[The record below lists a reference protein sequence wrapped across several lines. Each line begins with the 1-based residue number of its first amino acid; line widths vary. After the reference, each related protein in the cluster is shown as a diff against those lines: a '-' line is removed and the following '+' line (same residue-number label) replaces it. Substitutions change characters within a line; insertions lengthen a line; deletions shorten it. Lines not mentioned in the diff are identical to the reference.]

1 MPIAANWKTVVDGFV
16 EVYHLQGIHPQLLRF
31 LDDVNT
37 TYEVWGRHSAMYMPM
52 GVPSPRLK
60 APDDDV
66 TLRELSAKGSGYHG
80 KVLRSSRYFR
90 EVDGKAELTDGVSV
104 RQALIEAGRAEAEEL
119 GRDYSGLTDAQVAD
133 DHHYFFFP
141 NVIMNIDAGHFIASR
156 IRPHATDPE
165 QCYFDMHVFDW
176 LSPEQKAAR
185 PRAACRGRAG
195 YRGRPGARPGLHR
208 AAHRAARTALQRLRE
223 RAPVGPGVPRPGL
236 PHQPR
241 RVPVPRMTGA
251 LRERPGDVL
260 AARDFALHRLAADT
274 AQVSPDMLALLGPAG
289 AVSYGELEARARRV
303 AHALRE
309 DGVATGTRVAYLAE
323 EVGRCLEV
331 LIGTAQAGGVAV
343 PVNWRLSAAEVA
355 GILLDSQAPVLVTT
369 ADFFAA
375 LTREPE
381 ALTGVRLVVLLDEQA
396 AAAPPAGAD
405 VRVIGYEEWTAD
417 RPSTTLATHRDA
429 KRDPQDVAL
438 QIYTSG
444 TTGRPK
450 GVMLTGANLAA
461 SLPEICH
468 MWQLDT
474 SSRMLAVLPLF
485 HIAGVGAAIGTLYA
499 SATLVLPERVAAA
512 GIVDAVVTH
521 GVTNLV
527 LASVLLQWM
536 LNEIAARKERGEP
549 VPLSSLR
556 LVAYGA
562 APISQ
567 QVLRDALQHLPCGLL
582 QVYGLTECVGT
593 IAVLQPEDHTLG
605 NGGTERLRSCGRP
618 LPTLELRLVDS
629 DSGAV
634 VERGDVGE
642 VQIRSRG

>member
-1 MPIAANWKTVVDGFV
+1 
-16 EVYHLQGIHPQLLRF
+16 
-31 LDDVNT
+31 
-37 TYEVWGRHSAMYMPM
+37 
-52 GVPSPRLK
+52 
-60 APDDDV
+60 
-66 TLRELSAKGSGYHG
+66 
-80 KVLRSSRYFR
+80 
-90 EVDGKAELTDGVSV
+90 
-104 RQALIEAGRAEAEEL
+104 
-119 GRDYSGLTDAQVAD
+119 
-133 DHHYFFFP
+133 
-141 NVIMNIDAGHFIASR
+141 
-156 IRPHATDPE
+156 
-165 QCYFDMHVFDW
+165 
-176 LSPEQKAAR
+176 
-185 PRAACRGRAG
+185 
-195 YRGRPGARPGLHR
+195 
-208 AAHRAARTALQRLRE
+208 
-223 RAPVGPGVPRPGL
+223 
-236 PHQPR
+236 
-241 RVPVPRMTGA
+241 MTGA

-274 AQVSPDMLALLGPAG
+274 AQASPDMLALLGPAG

-461 SLPEICH
+461 SMPEICH
-468 MWQLDT
+468 MWQLDA

-499 SATLVLPERVAAA
+499 SATLVLPERVTAA

-642 VQIRSRG
+642 VQIRSPRVMAGYWNLPDETAESVTPDGWLRTGDLAQQDDEGYLYLCDRLKDMIVTGGENVYPAEVEDVMQWHPGVAEVAVVGIPDPPWGETLKALVVRTPGTAATEPELVAFAREHLAHYKCPSSVDFLPTLPRNATGKVLRRMLREPFWEGRTRRVN